1 MVFCSWLVSLVLSS
15 VQAIMFR
22 QVKHPNM
29 EFYQCT
35 SEMVVEMNS
44 KMVIENGKAKFTF
57 FGIDSEVIYTVY
69 HFSFLFF
76 VSAPAL
82 PLLVV
87 VLTGSPGQAPNGVH
101 RQRPH
106 VSQVLSKKSEAG
118 RKKEK

>member
-35 SEMVVEMNS
+35 SDMVVEMNS
-44 KMVIENGKAKFTF
+44 DLVITNGEPRFIF
-57 FGIDSEVIYTVY
+57 FGIDPEVIYTVY

-76 VSAPAL
+76 VYFF
-82 PLLVV
+82 PLLC
-87 VLTGSPGQAPNGVH
+87 VLISYAAIINIIK
-101 RQRPH
+101 R
-106 VSQVLSKKSEAG
+106 SE
-118 RKKEK
+118 

>member
-35 SEMVVEMNS
+35 SDMVVEMNS
-44 KMVIENGKAKFTF
+44 KMVIEKGKPKFTF

-76 VSAPAL
+76 VYFL
-82 PLLVV
+82 PLICILISYMVIINIIKR
-87 VLTGSPGQAPNGVH
+87 SH
-101 RQRPH
+101 
-106 VSQVLSKKSEAG
+106 
-118 RKKEK
+118 